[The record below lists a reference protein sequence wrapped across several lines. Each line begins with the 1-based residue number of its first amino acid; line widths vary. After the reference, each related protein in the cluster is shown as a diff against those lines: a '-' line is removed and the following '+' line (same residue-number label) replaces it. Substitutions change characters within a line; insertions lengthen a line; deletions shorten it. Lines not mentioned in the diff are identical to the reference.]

1 METQMM
7 KIVKWLK
14 RQLDKWPTSPGLIQP
29 GNWYV
34 IYDDGK
40 KSQNMTYDV
49 CRDYAK
55 IFGGKVHHL
64 AT

>member
-1 METQMM
+1 MF
-7 KIVKWLK
+7 KWIK
-14 RQLDKWPTSPGLIQP
+14 RQLDKWPSSPGFIQS

-34 IYDDGK
+34 LYDDGK

-55 IFGGKVHHL
+55 IFGGEVYYKG
-64 AT
+64 